1 MAFDIKTLGGLSTG
15 ALGDITNPTG
25 QINSY
30 GSVSAI
36 STDGYR
42 LTLGYTS
49 IGAFEAFSAGDK
61 VLFHVSGC
69 LSTAT
74 ADKDKFLVATIVSRS
89 GADIVLD
96 KSVATVFTPANL
108 SSYCCQ
114 VVTIPQFNSLT
125 LGAGKS
131 ISAMGWDSTNKIGG
145 ILIVSTKG
153 TADITGASLLAEG
166 KGLPAGSSLKPA
178 GITYS
183 NADLKTRLPL
193 NTGNGIVLA
202 FGTTLNNTG
211 SVTTTR
217 IGASWTGAG
226 AGGLGGTIAGST
238 TPPNAGGPGTSA
250 KGGDGGYYGATPA
263 LAGGPAGYSGLNG
276 YNGVLGGKGG
286 ATVALCFA
294 SIVGFIIDMFSTGGD
309 GGDLVPGGGSPT
321 DGNPGGAGFG
331 GGGGPVGGTY
341 GQYGSSGGGPGYGL
355 ICTNTTLTANTTAY
369 ALDTLV
375 ISKTSLLTT
384 TAGLDFTSWT
394 EVNAPTVTGVQPANT
409 DRRFAFKAAISTA
422 GSRTYP
428 ISTNAVAAD
437 TVTVGGVTFTAI
449 ASGATGNQF
458 NVGASTTATATNL
471 AAVLNANATIS
482 ALYTATASTNVVT
495 LTEKTA
501 GGGNTPGA
509 ATKTGTIVIDAG
521 TVVTAVPTAGGYY
534 KLTGSGAATLSPLPT
549 QAITAASVLSEGNTA
564 AELAAVTG
572 ITAFVGKVVYPAIA
586 LTGPGDGSAIPSI
599 KLSIAGKCNTDTV
612 SKTFESGEIVLSKA
626 GDVNLINAV
635 AQTNVVGAGA
645 VQTLVAAKSSSGTWS
660 SFVPLAQANTLRGSS
675 INMRAVCTVP
685 SVGSG
690 ASATVNAVTVRHR
703 SNDAAV
709 SGQTAEVVMLTDDFS
724 SGLPN
729 GATAAMRGVRALLK
743 HDGFRDAGAKA
754 WCSFRSQPK
763 TRERIPIG
771 VGDAAGTRLTMI
783 LGVDNV
789 RDTGINHNT
798 LQVWFGNT
806 PVDIDYNT
814 EVSECY
820 GTPPDGVT
828 AFASYSYGWE
838 PEVWVQMTEGQTT
851 PYDAGG
857 FATDY
862 SYTIPGNASKA
873 VGCVKF
879 ELDKPVGSL
888 TNYSLGTV
896 TGKQQMVYVPHK
908 LRREAMAITPS
919 AGTVVWT
926 YDDDSGIITLV
937 GSSAGAT
944 MTLAADYTAET
955 PVATGIVAAYVEG
968 A

>member
-49 IGAFEAFSAGDK
+49 IGAFEAFGAGDK

-69 LSTAT
+69 LTSAT
-74 ADKDKFLVATIVSRS
+74 ADKDKFLVATIISRS

-125 LGAGKS
+125 LAAGKS
-131 ISAMGWDSTNKIGG
+131 ISAMAWDTTNKIGG

-166 KGLPAGSSLKPA
+166 KGLPAGSPLKPA
-178 GITYS
+178 GIVYG

-193 NTGNGIVLA
+193 NQGNGIVVAVGNAL
-202 FGTTLNNTG
+202 TT
-211 SVTTTR
+211 STTSR
-217 IGASWTGAG
+217 IGASWSGALGAG
-226 AGGLGGTIAGST
+226 IAGTGTGVPGGCGGAGYGGGGGGCGTVASGSTGGDSFSNQWGGL
-238 TPPNAGGPGTSA
+238 
-250 KGGDGGYYGATPA
+250 
-263 LAGGPAGYSGLNG
+263 AGYSALDNANARGG
-276 YNGVLGGKGG
+276 YGG
-286 ATVALCFA
+286 ATVAIFA
-294 SIVGFIIDMFSTGGD
+294 NAISGFDISIFSI
-309 GGDLVPGGGSPT
+309 
-321 DGNPGGAGFG
+321 G
-331 GGGGPVGGTY
+331 GGGGYSTNTAG
-341 GQYGSSGGGPGYGL
+341 YGSAGGGAGYGL
-355 ICTNTTLTANTTAY
+355 ICTNTALTVNTIAY

-384 TAGLDFTSWT
+384 TAGLDFTTWT
-394 EVNAPTVTGVQPANT
+394 EVNAPTVTGAQPANT
-409 DRRFAFKAAISTA
+409 DRRFAFKAAIAATA

-428 ISTNAVAAD
+428 ISTNAVATD
-437 TVTVGGVTFTAI
+437 TVTIGGVTFTAV

-521 TVVTAVPTAGGYY
+521 AVVTAVPTAGGYY

-564 AELAAVTG
+564 ADLAAVTG
-572 ITAFVGKVVYPAIA
+572 IAAFVGKVVYPAIA

-635 AQTNVVGAGA
+635 AQTSVVGSGA

-660 SFVPLAQANTLRGSS
+660 SFVPLAQASTLRGSS

-724 SGLPN
+724 SGLPS

-754 WCSFRSQPK
+754 WCAFRSQPK

-771 VGDAAGTRLTMI
+771 AGDAAGTRLTMI
-783 LGVDNV
+783 LGVGGV